1 MGATASVIPTEGTD
15 STETEY
21 SDSDIDEHVFYS
33 KLRHI
38 RLTAF
43 ETVFCRESVKSA
55 LKYDYKKVRIA
66 YRHLCKRVPELP
78 QFPTDQYKMHIVAQL
93 LDLGLP

>member
-15 STETEY
+15 STETEH
-21 SDSDIDEHVFYS
+21 SDDDEHMFYS
-33 KLRHI
+33 KLKHI

-78 QFPTDQYKMHIVAQL
+78 QFPSDFFKVHIVAQL